1 MGVDPNDIII
11 RAELRDEPDVAAL
24 AEALLDILPTL
35 DQETL
40 DRLAIAGAELKR
52 HLDQMDSDGESA
64 A

>member
-11 RAELRDEPDVAAL
+11 HAELRKEPDVAAL

-52 HLDQMDSDGESA
+52 QLDQIDSDGESA